1 MSLLSTFLEFDSE
14 LFLFI
19 NHGLVNI
26 VFDLS
31 LPLITHLGSILFW
44 VFTAVFFWFRKK
56 RKLAFLLIVGLILDS
71 IIVGGLKTIIG
82 RERPYLQL
90 PTRLLVGE
98 SGMSF
103 PSGHSERSFL
113 SVIIISN
120 FYPRYKTFLYILS
133 SLIAFSRV
141 YVGVHY
147 PSDVIFGACIGII
160 TGILILKSKKINK
173 IFEPIEKKWKTLK
186 ENMPILKK
194 MEDIACFEERAL

>member
-19 NHGLVNI
+19 NHGLINI

-71 IIVGGLKTIIG
+71 IIVGGLKTIVG
-82 RERPYLQL
+82 RERPYLLL
-90 PTRLLVGE
+90 PTRILVGE

-103 PSGHSERSFL
+103 PSGHSERSFF
-113 SVIIISN
+113 SVIIINN
-120 FYPRYKTFLYILS
+120 FYPRYKFFLYILS
-133 SLIAFSRV
+133 FLIAFSRV

-160 TGILILKSKKINK
+160 MGILILKSKKINK
-173 IFEPIEKKWKTLK
+173 IFEPIEKKWKALK

-194 MEDIACFEERAL
+194 IEDIACFEV

>member
-1 MSLLSTFLEFDSE
+1 MSLLSTLLEFDSE

-19 NHGLVNI
+19 NQGLINT

-31 LPLITHLGSILFW
+31 LPVITHIGSILFW
-44 VFTAVFFWFRKK
+44 FFIAVFFWFRKK
-56 RKLAFLLIVGLILDS
+56 RKLAFLLIVGLILDI
-71 IIVGGLKTIIG
+71 IIVGGLKTIVR

-90 PTRLLVGE
+90 PTRILVRE

-120 FYPRYKTFLYILS
+120 FYPRYKLFLYILS

-147 PSDVIFGACIGII
+147 PFDVIVGACIGII

-173 IFEPIEKKWKTLK
+173 MIGPIEKKWKVLK
-186 ENMPILKK
+186 ERMPILKK
-194 MEDIACFEERAL
+194 IEDIVCFGV